1 MTRAVDEILVDTMIG
16 ELADMQA
23 KRRIILA
30 FERGR
35 LTQDEAAALIIDC
48 GLEDVEL

>member
-1 MTRAVDEILVDTMIG
+1 MSREPNEILVDTLIG

-35 LTQDEAAALIIDC
+35 LTQDEAAALIVDC